1 MKKEEIEDEVVPFQE
16 GDMVPYGNIDPQL
29 PATFEPKSGDLVFCS
44 MPSGSREDAL
54 AVYNM
59 LSGNSGSLA
68 DLADTGTGELAAV
81 HVIAHRITLTNEE
94 TGEITDATRIILVD
108 EKGEPWGCVSN
119 GIAGSLKKLFSLVGP
134 PPWTPPI
141 RLRPVRVPT
150 SKDRSRKTLIL
161 KAL

>member
-1 MKKEEIEDEVVPFQE
+1 MKKEEIEEGTEIVPFDHDAE
-16 GDMVPYGNIDPQL
+16 SL
-29 PATFEPKSGDLVFCS
+29 PATFEPKSGDLAFCS
-44 MPSGSREDAL
+44 MPYATREQAL
-54 AVYNM
+54 TVYNM

-134 PPWTPPI
+134 PPWTPPL

-150 SKDRSRKTLIL
+150 SKDRTRKTLIL